1 MKNFFKYILND
12 LKHLYEYRIVLL
24 VTILTFVFAMAM
36 AIFPD
41 LDQSNFIYFNIF
53 ILPVIIFS
61 ISMFIGREEETLHPV
76 IAGTLKPNWV
86 VFAKIIA
93 ATIVELI
100 PIVAFTIVMRYTG
113 FETNYFLLFLTYL
126 LGVVVHIIIALSL
139 AIISRK
145 SSTLT
150 LNYLVYILVFSASAI
165 LYSNGL
171 IPLNAQYVMII
182 SPAFLSAVLVDN
194 ILASSSYSESWL
206 LLSAV
211 FLQFVYAIILV
222 WFVIR
227 PYFKVYLIS
236 LITPKT
242 SSLE

>member
-1 MKNFFKYILND
+1 MKNFFKYVLND
-12 LKHLYEYRIVLL
+12 LKFLYEYRIVLL
-24 VTILTFVFAMAM
+24 VSILTFVFAMAM

-61 ISMFIGREEETLHPV
+61 ISMFIGREEETLLPV
-76 IAGTLKPNWV
+76 ISGTLKPIWV

-100 PIVAFTIVMRYTG
+100 PIVAFTIVMRFTG

-126 LGVVVHIIIALSL
+126 LGVVIHIIIALSL
-139 AIISRK
+139 TIISKK

-171 IPLNAQYVMII
+171 IPLNAQYVMLI
-182 SPAFLSAVLVDN
+182 SPAFLSGVIIDN
-194 ILASSSYSESWL
+194 ILASSSYSQTWL
-206 LLSAV
+206 LIASV
-211 FLQFVYAIILV
+211 VLQFVYGFILV

-227 PYFKVYLIS
+227 PYFKAYLIAS
-236 LITPKT
+236 MDPR
-242 SSLE
+242 

>member
-1 MKNFFKYILND
+1 MKNFFKYVLND
-12 LKHLYEYRIVLL
+12 LKFLYEYRIVLL
-24 VTILTFVFAMAM
+24 VSILTFVFAMAM

-61 ISMFIGREEETLHPV
+61 ISMFIGREEETLLPV
-76 IAGTLKPNWV
+76 ISGTLKPILV
-86 VFAKIIA
+86 VFAKIFA
-93 ATIVELI
+93 AVIVELI
-100 PIVAFTIVMRYTG
+100 PIVAFTIVMRFTG

-126 LGVVVHIIIALSL
+126 LGVIIHIIIALSL
-139 AIISRK
+139 TIISKK

-171 IPLNAQYVMII
+171 IPLNSQYVMLI
-182 SPAFLSAVLVDN
+182 SPAFLSGVIIDN
-194 ILASSSYSESWL
+194 ILASSSYSPTWL
-206 LLSAV
+206 LVASV
-211 FLQFVYAIILV
+211 TLQFVYGFILV

-227 PYFKVYLIS
+227 PYFKSYLIAS
-236 LITPKT
+236 MNPR
-242 SSLE
+242 

>member
-1 MKNFFKYILND
+1 MKNFFKYVLND
-12 LKHLYEYRIVLL
+12 LKFLYEYRIVLL
-24 VTILTFVFAMAM
+24 VSILTFVFAMAM

-61 ISMFIGREEETLHPV
+61 ISIFIGREEETLLPV
-76 IAGTLKPNWV
+76 ISGTLKPIWV

-100 PIVAFTIVMRYTG
+100 PIVAFTIVMRFTG

-126 LGVVVHIIIALSL
+126 LGVVIHIIIALSL
-139 AIISRK
+139 TIISKK

-171 IPLNAQYVMII
+171 IPLNAQYVMLI
-182 SPAFLSAVLVDN
+182 SPAFLSGVIIDN
-194 ILASSSYSESWL
+194 ILASSSYSQTWL
-206 LLSAV
+206 LIASV
-211 FLQFVYAIILV
+211 VLQFVYGFILV

-227 PYFKVYLIS
+227 PYFKAYLIAS
-236 LITPKT
+236 MDPR
-242 SSLE
+242 

>member
-1 MKNFFKYILND
+1 MKNFFKYVLND
-12 LKHLYEYRIVLL
+12 LKFLYEYRIILL
-24 VTILTFVFAMAM
+24 VSILTFVFSMAM

-61 ISMFIGREEETLHPV
+61 ISMFIGREEETLLPV
-76 IAGTLKPNWV
+76 ISGALKPIYV

-100 PIVAFTIVMRYTG
+100 PIVAFTIIMRFTG

-126 LGVVVHIIIALSL
+126 LGVVIHIIIALSL
-139 AIISRK
+139 AIISKK

-171 IPLNAQYVMII
+171 IPLNAQYVMLI
-182 SPAFLSAVLVDN
+182 SPAFLSGVLVDN
-194 ILASSSYSESWL
+194 ILAASSYSQTWL
-206 LLSAV
+206 LLSSV
-211 FLQFVYAIILV
+211 LLQFVYGFVLV

-227 PYFKVYLIS
+227 PYFKVYLINSIS
-236 LITPKT
+236 L
-242 SSLE
+242 S

>member
-1 MKNFFKYILND
+1 MKNFFKYVLND
-12 LKHLYEYRIVLL
+12 LKFLYEYRIVLL

-61 ISMFIGREEETLHPV
+61 ISMFIGREEETLLPV
-76 IAGTLKPNWV
+76 ISGTLKPIWV

-100 PIVAFTIVMRYTG
+100 PIVAFTIVMRFTG

-126 LGVVVHIIIALSL
+126 LGVVIHIIIALSL
-139 AIISRK
+139 TIISKK

-171 IPLNAQYVMII
+171 IPLNAQYVMLI
-182 SPAFLSAVLVDN
+182 SPAFLSGVIIDN
-194 ILASSSYSESWL
+194 ILASSSYSQTWL
-206 LLSAV
+206 LIASV
-211 FLQFVYAIILV
+211 VLQFVYGFILV

-227 PYFKVYLIS
+227 PYFKAYLIAS
-236 LITPKT
+236 MDPR
-242 SSLE
+242 